1 MQDAGQWEID
11 KRETNQILSL
21 PLTAFPG
28 VQCGV
33 QCVRWSCKS
42 IRNRKKLEL
51 QAENRWELYVAQEIL
66 FGVKD
71 LPYECHERGDKAV
84 KYCENSSWTN
94 SFSSSAVC
102 IW

>member
-1 MQDAGQWEID
+1 MRDWQ
-11 KRETNQILSL
+11 KREINQIRSL

-33 QCVRWSCKS
+33 QCVRQSCKS

-51 QAENRWELYVAQEIL
+51 QAENRLERYVAQENL

-71 LPYECHERGDKAV
+71 LPCECCKGDDKAV
-84 KYCENSSWTN
+84 KYCENSSLTN
-94 SFSSSAVC
+94 SYGASVVC